1 MNKLDQLFD
10 QKSNNLI
17 TIYTTA
23 GYPNLN
29 DTPTVIKE
37 LDNNKV
43 DIIEVGI
50 PYSDPLADGP
60 TIQATSEKALANGMT
75 LAILFEQLK
84 SVQNEISAPIVLMG
98 YYNQVMTFG
107 LEKFLQNC
115 QESGVSGLI
124 LPDMP
129 YEIYLAQHKEL
140 FEKYDQK
147 VTFLI
152 TPLTTEKRIKEINDA
167 TSGFVYIVS
176 SSATTGSTKSNYNED
191 FLSNVKSFGL
201 TKPHQIGFGISTRED
216 VEKAWSFAN
225 GAIIGSAFLRVLDK
239 AENKLPE
246 SIKEYISSLK

>member
-84 SVQNEISAPIVLMG
+84 AVQNEISAPIVLMG

-129 YEIYLAQHKEL
+129 YEIYLAQHKDL

-201 TKPHQIGFGISTRED
+201 TKPHQIGFGISTKED

-239 AENKLPE
+239 AENKLSE

>member
-23 GYPNLN
+23 GYPNLD
-29 DTPTVIKE
+29 DTSTVIKE

-75 LAILFEQLK
+75 IAILFDQLK
-84 SVQNEISAPIVLMG
+84 SVQSEISAPIVLMG

-129 YEIYLAQHKEL
+129 YEIYLAQHKDL
-140 FEKYDQK
+140 FEKYNQK

-191 FLSNVKSFGL
+191 FLSKVKNLGL
-201 TKPHQIGFGISTRED
+201 TKPHQIGFGISTKED

-239 AENKLPE
+239 VENNLSE
-246 SIKEYISSLK
+246 SIKDYINSLK

>member
-1 MNKLDQLFD
+1 MNKLEQLFS
-10 QKSNNLI
+10 QKNNQLI

-23 GYPNLN
+23 GYPNLS
-29 DTPTVIKE
+29 DTPVILKE
-37 LDNNKV
+37 LDQNNV

-75 LAILFEQLK
+75 LDVLFEQLN
-84 SVQNEISAPIVLMG
+84 SVKNEISAPLVLMG

-129 YEIYLAQHKEL
+129 YEIYLAEHKSL

-176 SSATTGSTKSNYNED
+176 NSATTGATTSNYNED
-191 FLSNVKSFGL
+191 FLSDIKSLGL
-201 TKPHQIGFGISTRED
+201 TKPHQIGFGISTKED

-225 GAIIGSAFLRVLDK
+225 GAIIGSAFLRVLEK
-239 AENKLPE
+239 SEGNLSSA
-246 SIKEYISSLK
+246 IKEYIQSLN

>member
-1 MNKLDQLFD
+1 MNKLEQLFS
-10 QKSNNLI
+10 QKNKNLI

-23 GYPNLN
+23 GYPNLS
-29 DTPTVIKE
+29 DTPVILKE
-37 LDNNKV
+37 LDQNNV

-75 LAILFEQLK
+75 LDILFEQLK

-176 SSATTGSTKSNYNED
+176 SSATTGATQSNYNEY
-191 FLSNVKSFGL
+191 FLSNVKNLGL
-201 TKPHQIGFGISTRED
+201 TKPHQIGFGISTKAD
-216 VEKAWSFAN
+216 VEKAWNYAN
-225 GAIIGSAFLRVLDK
+225 GAIIGSAFLRVL
-239 AENKLPE
+239 ENSTGNLSE
-246 SIKEYISSLK
+246 AIKNYLSELR

>member
-1 MNKLDQLFD
+1 MNKLEQLFT
-10 QKSNNLI
+10 QKNNNLI

-23 GYPNLN
+23 GYPNLT
-29 DTPTVIKE
+29 DTPIILKE

-75 LAILFEQLK
+75 LDILFEQLK

-115 QESGVSGLI
+115 KEGGVSGLV

-140 FEKYDQK
+140 FEKYNQK

-176 SSATTGSTKSNYNED
+176 SSATTGATTSNYNEV
-191 FLSNVKSFGL
+191 FLSNIKNLGL
-201 TKPHQIGFGISTRED
+201 TKPHQIGFGISTKED
-216 VEKAWSFAN
+216 VEKAWEFSN
-225 GAIIGSAFLRVLDK
+225 GAIIGSAFLRLLEK
-239 AENKLPE
+239 SEGNFQE
-246 SIKEYISSLK
+246 TIKDYIQSLR

>member
-75 LAILFEQLK
+75 LAILFDQLK
-84 SVQNEISAPIVLMG
+84 AVQNEISAPIVLMS

-129 YEIYLAQHKEL
+129 YEIYLAQHKDL

-201 TKPHQIGFGISTRED
+201 TKPHQIGFGISTKED

>member
-75 LAILFEQLK
+75 LAILFDQLK
-84 SVQNEISAPIVLMG
+84 AVQNEISAPIVLMG

-129 YEIYLAQHKEL
+129 YEIYLAQHKDL

-167 TSGFVYIVS
+167 TSGFIYIVS

-201 TKPHQIGFGISTRED
+201 TKPHQIGFGISTKED

>member
-1 MNKLDQLFD
+1 MNKLEQLFS
-10 QKSNNLI
+10 QKNNHLI

-23 GYPNLN
+23 GFPNLT
-29 DTPTVIKE
+29 DTPTILKE
-37 LDNNKV
+37 LDRNKV

-75 LAILFEQLK
+75 LDILFEQLN
-84 SVQNEISAPIVLMG
+84 SVKNEVTAPIVLMG

-115 QESGVSGLI
+115 KESGVSGLI

-176 SSATTGSTKSNYNED
+176 SSATTGATTSNYNED
-191 FLSNVKSFGL
+191 FLSNVKNLGL
-201 TKPHQIGFGISTRED
+201 TKPHQIGFGISTKED
-216 VEKAWSFAN
+216 VEKAWKFAN
-225 GAIIGSAFLRVLDK
+225 GAIIGSAFLREL
-239 AENKLPE
+239 ENSEGKLE
-246 SIKEYISSLK
+246 NVIKEFISNLR

>member
-84 SVQNEISAPIVLMG
+84 AVQNEISAPIVLMG

-129 YEIYLAQHKEL
+129 YEIYLAQHKDL

-191 FLSNVKSFGL
+191 FLSNVKSFDL
-201 TKPHQIGFGISTRED
+201 TKPHQIGFGISTKED

-239 AENKLPE
+239 AENKLSE

>member
-84 SVQNEISAPIVLMG
+84 AVQNEISATIVLMG

-129 YEIYLAQHKEL
+129 YEIYLAQHKDL

-191 FLSNVKSFGL
+191 FLSNVKSFDL
-201 TKPHQIGFGISTRED
+201 TKPHQIGFGISTKED

>member
-1 MNKLDQLFD
+1 MNKLEQLFT
-10 QKSNNLI
+10 QKNNNLI

-23 GYPNLN
+23 GYPNLS
-29 DTPTVIKE
+29 DTPVILKE
-37 LDNNKV
+37 LDRNNV
-43 DIIEVGI
+43 DIIEIGI

-60 TIQATSEKALANGMT
+60 TIQATSEKALVNGMT
-75 LAILFEQLK
+75 LDILFEQLK
-84 SVQNEISAPIVLMG
+84 SVQNEISSPIVLMG

-176 SSATTGSTKSNYNED
+176 SSATTGATTSNYNEV
-191 FLSNVKSFGL
+191 FLSNIKNLGL
-201 TKPHQIGFGISTRED
+201 TKPHQIGFGISTKED
-216 VEKAWSFAN
+216 VEKAWEFSN
-225 GAIIGSAFLRVLDK
+225 GAIIGSAFLRLLEK
-239 AENKLPE
+239 SEGNFQE
-246 SIKEYISSLK
+246 TIKDYIQSLR

>member
-1 MNKLDQLFD
+1 MKKLEQLFN
-10 QKSNNLI
+10 QKKNNLL

-23 GYPNLN
+23 GYPNLS
-29 DTPTVIKE
+29 DTPVILRE

-75 LAILFEQLK
+75 LDILFEQLNAVK
-84 SVQNEISAPIVLMG
+84 EEISAPIVLMG

-107 LEKFLQNC
+107 LEKFLSNC
-115 QESGVSGLI
+115 KESGVSGLI

-129 YEIYLAQHKEL
+129 YDIYLAQHKEL

-152 TPLTTEKRIKEINDA
+152 TPLTTEKRIKEINEA

-176 SSATTGSTKSNYNED
+176 SSATTGATESNYNED
-191 FLSNVKSFGL
+191 FLSNVKNLGL
-201 TKPHQIGFGISTRED
+201 TKPHQIGFGISTKAD

-225 GAIIGSAFLRVLDK
+225 GAIIGSAFLRVIEK
-239 AENKLPE
+239 AEGNI
-246 SIKEYISSLK
+246 SDAIKNYISKLR

>member
-1 MNKLDQLFD
+1 MNKLEQLFS
-10 QKSNNLI
+10 QKNNQLI

-23 GYPNLN
+23 GYPNLS
-29 DTPTVIKE
+29 DTPVILKE
-37 LDNNKV
+37 LDQNNV

-75 LAILFEQLK
+75 LDVLFEQLN
-84 SVQNEISAPIVLMG
+84 SVKNEISAPIVLMG

-129 YEIYLAQHKEL
+129 YEIYLAEHKSL

-152 TPLTTEKRIKEINDA
+152 TPLTAEKRIKEINDA

-176 SSATTGSTKSNYNED
+176 NSATTGATTSNYNED
-191 FLSNVKSFGL
+191 FLSGIKSLGL
-201 TKPHQIGFGISTRED
+201 TKPHQIGFGISTKED

-225 GAIIGSAFLRVLDK
+225 GAIIGSAFLRVLEK
-239 AENKLPE
+239 SEGNLSSA
-246 SIKEYISSLK
+246 IKKYIQSLN

>member
-37 LDNNKV
+37 LDINKV

-75 LAILFEQLK
+75 IAILFDQLK
-84 SVQNEISAPIVLMG
+84 SVQSEISAPIVLMG

-129 YEIYLAQHKEL
+129 YEIYLAQHKDL

-191 FLSNVKSFGL
+191 FLSKVKNLGL
-201 TKPHQIGFGISTRED
+201 TKPHQIGFGISTKED

-239 AENKLPE
+239 VENNLSE
-246 SIKEYISSLK
+246 SIKDYINSLK

>member
-84 SVQNEISAPIVLMG
+84 AVQNEISAPIVLMG

-129 YEIYLAQHKEL
+129 YEIYLAQHKDL

>member
-1 MNKLDQLFD
+1 MNKLEQLFT
-10 QKSNNLI
+10 QKNNNLI

-23 GYPNLN
+23 GYPNLS
-29 DTPTVIKE
+29 DTPVILKE
-37 LDNNKV
+37 LDRNNV
-43 DIIEVGI
+43 DIIEIGI

-60 TIQATSEKALANGMT
+60 TIQATSEKALVNGMT
-75 LAILFEQLK
+75 LDILFKQLK
-84 SVQNEISAPIVLMG
+84 SVQNEISSPIVLMG

-176 SSATTGSTKSNYNED
+176 SSATTGATTSNYNEV
-191 FLSNVKSFGL
+191 FLSNIKNLGL
-201 TKPHQIGFGISTRED
+201 TKPHQIGFGISTKED
-216 VEKAWSFAN
+216 VEKAWEFSN
-225 GAIIGSAFLRVLDK
+225 GAIIGSAFLRLLEK
-239 AENKLPE
+239 SEGNFQE
-246 SIKEYISSLK
+246 TIKDYIQSLR

>member
-84 SVQNEISAPIVLMG
+84 AVQNEISAPIVLMG

-115 QESGVSGLI
+115 
-124 LPDMP
+124 
-129 YEIYLAQHKEL
+129 
-140 FEKYDQK
+140 
-147 VTFLI
+147 
-152 TPLTTEKRIKEINDA
+152 
-167 TSGFVYIVS
+167 
-176 SSATTGSTKSNYNED
+176 
-191 FLSNVKSFGL
+191 
-201 TKPHQIGFGISTRED
+201 
-216 VEKAWSFAN
+216 
-225 GAIIGSAFLRVLDK
+225 
-239 AENKLPE
+239 
-246 SIKEYISSLK
+246 

>member
-84 SVQNEISAPIVLMG
+84 AVQNEISAPIVLMG

-129 YEIYLAQHKEL
+129 YEIYLTQHKNL

-201 TKPHQIGFGISTRED
+201 TKPHQIGFGISTKED